1 MARRGGAS
9 KAAAIPESS
18 ISAESRVALLAGIK
32 QFNAWRFYD
41 CHETLE
47 DLWLAEETELA
58 AFYQGII
65 KLAAGFHHLLRANQ
79 PGALKLLAGGLRL
92 LEPFSPSRLGIA
104 VSALVEDSRSCYRE
118 IAALGPQ
125 RIREFDRSHIPVIS
139 YSESLA

>member
-1 MARRGGAS
+1 VAE
-9 KAAAIPESS
+9 IPESF

-79 PGALKLLAGGLRL
+79 PGALKLLDGGLRL
-92 LEPFSPSRLGIA
+92 LEPFSTQCLGIDVA
-104 VSALVEDSRSCYRE
+104 ALVAGSRRCHRE
-118 IAALGPQ
+118 VAALGAE
-125 RIREFDRSHIPVIS
+125 RVREFDRSHIPVIS
-139 YSESLA
+139 YLESLA

>member
-79 PGALKLLAGGLRL
+79 PGALKLLDGGLRL
-92 LEPFSPSRLGIA
+92 LEPFSPLCLGIDVA
-104 VSALVEDSRSCYRE
+104 ALIEASRPCYRE
-118 IAALGPQ
+118 IAALGAE

-139 YSESLA
+139 YPESLA